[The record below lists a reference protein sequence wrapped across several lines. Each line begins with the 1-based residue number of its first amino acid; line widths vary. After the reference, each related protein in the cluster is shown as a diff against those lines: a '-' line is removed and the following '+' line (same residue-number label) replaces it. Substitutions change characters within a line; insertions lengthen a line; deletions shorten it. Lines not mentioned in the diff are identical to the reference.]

1 MNKRSIRITLELL
14 TLILWAA
21 GIVCAGLLSG
31 EYGGIVF
38 AGGVEL
44 KFAWTSIKP
53 IITAALKKLSG
64 DGNILQELSIVNDI
78 FTIGA
83 LSILGVVA
91 ACICGAV
98 SCVSLLVA
106 CCISG
111 KSKKKDNH
119 RESGAVEY
127 LVSEPK

>member
-21 GIVCAGLLSG
+21 GIVCVGLLAG
-31 EYGGIVF
+31 EYGVIVST
-38 AGGVEL
+38 GVEL
-44 KFAWTSIKP
+44 KFAWTSIKH
-53 IITAALKKLSG
+53 IITAALENLVDG
-64 DGNILQELSIVNDI
+64 GNILQELSIVDDI

-98 SCVSLLVA
+98 SCVSLLAA

-127 LVSEPK
+127 LLSEPK